1 MKSLF
6 RVRWLFIASSE
17 STLNTRKREHK
28 IPLLFD
34 FYFNTKI
41 WRDHKNREKTKS
53 ESFSGA
59 FNFDKDRIDQNISI
73 VRCSYFIWEMLQM
86 LIYCSKWTENA
97 ELGMIAWNVKQ
108 RKNKFITRAR
118 KTKAIKKV
126 RNRFF
131 LEYLISHV
139 SAHLI
144 VCPDTK

>member
-1 MKSLF
+1 MGLCGFRSPFPIRSIDKQQLYSLLYFWVFFRSGVIRLWQSIKMKSLF

-97 ELGMIAWNVKQ
+97 ELGMIA
-108 RKNKFITRAR
+108 
-118 KTKAIKKV
+118 
-126 RNRFF
+126 
-131 LEYLISHV
+131 
-139 SAHLI
+139 
-144 VCPDTK
+144 